1 MLESGGVQGW
11 LVQVPVLLLLQFG
24 DVTLE
29 KGGIVKLGIILFI
42 LFNERFH
49 EVDGDHR
56 LRLFRDKRREA
67 SERVKKRLNLKQ
79 QNCWH

>member
-1 MLESGGVQGW
+1 MLESDGVQGW

-24 DVTLE
+24 DVTVE
-29 KGGIVKLGIILFI
+29 EGGVFKLGIILFI

-56 LRLFRDKRREA
+56 LRLLRDERREA
-67 SERVKKRLNLKQ
+67 TERRKLTLNLKQ
-79 QNCWH
+79 QNFWH